1 MFSLA
6 TDDLAVK
13 PYIPYKV
20 YYNEFVANA
29 KGSKK
34 SVSILRKKMEAILD
48 SNIKIVTSMHEF
60 GKIFLVSKCGRICI
74 AMKARNRTENIS
86 REVKNFRKN
95 QDI

>member
-29 KGSKK
+29 LRDNIGSKK

-48 SNIKIVTSMHEF
+48 SNIKNLGSW
-60 GKIFLVSKCGRICI
+60 
-74 AMKARNRTENIS
+74 
-86 REVKNFRKN
+86 
-95 QDI
+95 

>member
-48 SNIKIVTSMHEF
+48 SNIKNLGS
-60 GKIFLVSKCGRICI
+60 G
-74 AMKARNRTENIS
+74 
-86 REVKNFRKN
+86 
-95 QDI
+95 